1 MQTPQLPPKLA
12 QAAKL
17 VSEFILE
24 AADSVTD
31 ATAQLEQLKIDINAA
46 TTQKTEAVHKA
57 KQTQR
62 AAGVVIANAKK
73 EADTAKKEA
82 QHTVA
87 ANLDAVNDS
96 KLLLAD
102 VNTQIEQANT
112 ELTKTNERVATAQNE
127 LGNVNEQIE
136 LANAELEAVRKK
148 AAAENAERQKHDEKL
163 SDIKTAIASAKAEL
177 KALQKDCATLQKQ
190 IADAQIL
197 NKTEIKEHGR
207 KIRQAVATLQE
218 LQQRRETVEQQI
230 QKFEEHLQTERAQLD
245 ADKKHIAREKAELAK
260 GRRRL
265 SSDQSLLRPL
275 S

>member
-17 VSEFILE
+17 ANEFILE

-46 TTQKTEAVHKA
+46 NTQKAEAVHKA

-62 AAGVVIANAKK
+62 AAAVVIANAKK

-87 ANLDAVNDS
+87 ANLDALNDS
-96 KLLLAD
+96 KILLAD
-102 VNTQIEQANT
+102 IEEQVTLATNTLEKRRDEQKLANNELGNTYEQIEQA
-112 ELTKTNERVATAQNE
+112 K
-127 LGNVNEQIE
+127 
-136 LANAELEAVRKK
+136 AELEEIRKK

-163 SDIKTAIASAKAEL
+163 SDIKTAIATAKAEL
-177 KALQKDCATLQKQ
+177 KTLQKNCATLQKE
-190 IADAQIL
+190 IADAQVA
-197 NKTEIKEHGR
+197 NKAEIKEHSH
-207 KIRQAVATLQE
+207 KIRQAVATLEE

-230 QKFEEHLQTERAQLD
+230 QKFEEHLQTERKQLD
-245 ADKKHIAREKAELAK
+245 ADKKHIARQKAELAK

-265 SSDQSLLRPL
+265 SSDESLLRPL
-275 S
+275 T